1 MQKTG
6 SALILIILGLIVL
19 LFPPIGVIPLSIIT
33 GFIILFLGIGLLM
46 GGIIEIGESIVL
58 GIVEIALGI
67 IALIL
72 GIGFIFNPAMFS
84 FLVALSI
91 YIIGLF
97 LIISGI
103 AAVITKAGG
112 SRWNGILAVIIGIL
126 YIVIGVF
133 LANPMYLGILIGL
146 WLLITGIIMLF
157 EKE

>member
-84 FLVALSI
+84 FLVALSV

-112 SRWNGILAVIIGIL
+112 SRWNGILAVIIGFL